1 MQNKTIY
8 INALLD
14 RYGSLL
20 TKKQQHVCNL
30 YYVEDLS
37 LAEIAELESVSR
49 TAIHDIIKRSEQLL
63 LKYENKLKIY
73 ESFLKRMKLYK
84 EIKSI
89 GDKKVIELINKC
101 IDTEI

>member
-1 MQNKTIY
+1 MQNKLIY

-14 RYGSLL
+14 RYSNLL
-20 TKKQQHVCNL
+20 TDKQQNICRL

-37 LAEIAELESVSR
+37 LSEIAELESVSR

-63 LKYENKLKIY
+63 LNYEEKLKIY
-73 ESFLKRMKLYK
+73 ELYLKRLEIYNK
-84 EIKSI
+84 IKSI
-89 GDKKVIELINKC
+89 GDKEVIELIDKC